1 MLGMC
6 IYFFF
11 QIVVTVTCKC
21 GVVKTPTERKLNQTS
36 CIWNMRCTCAKNN
49 TVCTAKCRG
58 INCGNGKLSIQSVKR
73 RKREPPLLTSSLSSK
88 ASLEYLL
95 NSEEERER
103 SWITR
108 FQHFILESMLYITL
122 KDMNGKLGVF
132 KEGSSQTLL
141 KIIGRIMRKKIARQS
156 RTWKSRLDDL
166 REMVE
171 SMHKERNCHE
181 SVVKHWVI
189 VKNVFEDLFKFLNC
203 MSKVDTFLFTVEY
216 AFLKWKFFEM

>member
-95 NSEEERER
+95 NSGEERER

-141 KIIGRIMRKKIARQS
+141 KIIGRITRKKLLDNQEHERVDWTTWGKWLKACTKKEIVMNQLLS
-156 RTWKSRLDDL
+156 IEWLLRTYLKICLSFW
-166 REMVE
+166 
-171 SMHKERNCHE
+171 
-181 SVVKHWVI
+181 I
-189 VKNVFEDLFKFLNC
+189 VCQRWILFCLQ
-203 MSKVDTFLFTVEY
+203 
-216 AFLKWKFFEM
+216 